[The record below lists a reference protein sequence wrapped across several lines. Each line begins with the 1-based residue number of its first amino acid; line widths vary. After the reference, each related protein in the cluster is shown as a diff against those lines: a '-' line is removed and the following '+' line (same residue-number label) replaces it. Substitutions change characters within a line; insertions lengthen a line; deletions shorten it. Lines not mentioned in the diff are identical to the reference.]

1 MSVALPAPESA
12 SRVRNQNQSGDCY
25 DVPTESAKVVS
36 SSLSVDVSCDMISM
50 RFCCVI
56 CCRCVSDCLSFVVVA
71 WWSSLKLKN
80 AVSSV

>member
-12 SRVRNQNQSGDCY
+12 SKLRNQNQSGDCY

-36 SSLSVDVSCDMISM
+36 SLFSVDVSCDMISM

-56 CCRCVSDCLSFVVVA
+56 CCQFVSDCLSFVVVA
-71 WWSSLKLKN
+71 WWSSLKVKN